1 LDTKK
6 ATTQNQTLVYF
17 FKKELSLEIKDE
29 LLKSPSKAN
38 MDRTKILVYKVD
50 SNGDLILM
58 SNQPFKTK
66 REALRVLGVH
76 ISVLNKHLDS
86 SIECKGY
93 FIYSSPQSSK

>member
-1 LDTKK
+1 
-6 ATTQNQTLVYF
+6 
-17 FKKELSLEIKDE
+17 
-29 LLKSPSKAN
+29 
-38 MDRTKILVYKVD
+38 
-50 SNGDLILM
+50 M
-58 SNQPFKTK
+58 SNQPLKTK